1 MKEIKIPAGHVL
13 YDVSNIYTLEP
24 SPTPPAD
31 VIAREPGYRW
41 TKHVG
46 RPLGCGHHQVTFWKG
61 YNREY
66 DELHYL
72 IGPSGLDGME
82 I

>member
-31 VIAREPGYRW
+31 VIAHKPGYRW
-41 TKHVG
+41 TKYAGTLDH
-46 RPLGCGHHQVTFWKG
+46 HHQVTFWKG
-61 YNREY
+61 YYREY